1 MKSNE
6 PNSQNENDM
15 FSFFRFMTQTLYEV
29 AYAIRFKTIPWK
41 NCLLPGAIFNLI
53 VILHIDKWLFKYLGI
68 LKIYPTNRF
77 LFATYVFL
85 GAASGFLAF
94 GISQAILKRK
104 LVIQLTEAF
113 MASGLK
119 TPLGKLPS
127 FIFDKPLDAVTRK
140 LRLKRQYISLKQFRD
155 ARVAL
160 EGALQIYIDRIEE
173 NRIQGS
179 VDLVYS
185 HFPMDELVE
194 LDSLDQY
201 AKDTFVIGRSRS
213 QEITASLSSTPHF
226 LVAGQTGGGKST
238 FLRQMITTL
247 YLSNP
252 KYQFRLI
259 DLKGG
264 LEFQIFE
271 GVDRIKVVPDV
282 PKAIALIKSLEKSLE
297 YRMQVL
303 KLNGCKDIKAFF
315 AKPIAER
322 QFPKGQYS
330 EEISRTL
337 VVIDEVAE
345 LFMAN
350 SEMKSKEVQ
359 QAKRLIWKIAAQG
372 RAVGLHLVVATQR
385 PDVKALDSQVK
396 THLVGVV
403 CFPMV
408 NDASSMTVLG
418 NGRATDLP
426 RIPGRAIWKSELDM
440 VEIQTPFV
448 SPEKVTELLR
458 PSPAEADSS
467 QNPGGSDEKAIE
479 DGGNATSEVS
489 LEMESRNN
497 DSTSDEVLP
506 ES

>member
-6 PNSQNENDM
+6 PSSQNENDM
-15 FSFFRFMTQTLYEV
+15 FSFFRFITQTMYEV
-29 AYAIRFKTIPWK
+29 AYAIRFKTIPWR
-41 NCLLPGAIFNLI
+41 NCLLPGALFNLA
-53 VILHIDKWLFKYLGI
+53 VILHADKWLFNYLG
-68 LKIYPTNRF
+68 LVKLYPANRF
-77 LFATYVFL
+77 VFATYVFL
-85 GAASGFLAF
+85 GATSGFVAF
-94 GISQAILKRK
+94 GISQAILKRR
-104 LVIQLTEAF
+104 LVLQLTEAF
-113 MASGLK
+113 LASGLK

-140 LRLKRQYISLKQFRD
+140 LRLKRQYLSLKQFRD
-155 ARVAL
+155 ARNSL
-160 EGALQIYIDRIEE
+160 EGALQIYIDTIHE
-173 NRIQGS
+173 NRVQGT
-179 VDLVYS
+179 VDVIYS

-194 LDSLDQY
+194 LEELDQY
-201 AKDTFVIGRSRS
+201 PKDTFVIGKSRS
-213 QEITASLSSTPHF
+213 QEILASLASTPHF
-226 LVAGQTGGGKST
+226 LIAGQTGGGKST

-252 KYQFRLI
+252 KYQFKLI

-271 GVDRIKVVPDV
+271 GVERIKVVPDV
-282 PKAIALIKSLEKSLE
+282 PKAIALIRTLEQSLN
-297 YRMQVL
+297 YRMQAL
-303 KLNGCKDIKAFF
+303 KLNSCKDIKAFF
-315 AKPIAER
+315 EI
-322 QFPKGQYS
+322 PKEQRKYPTGQYR

-350 SEMKSKEVQ
+350 SEMKSNEVQ
-359 QAKRLIWKIAAQG
+359 QAKRLIWKVAAQG

-408 NDASSMTVLG
+408 NDHSSMTVLG

-440 VEIQTPFV
+440 IEIQTPFI
-448 SPEKVTELLR
+448 SPEKVTELLK
-458 PSPAEADSS
+458 PNTGETD
-467 QNPGGSDEKAIE
+467 
-479 DGGNATSEVS
+479 TSKNDEVS
-489 LEMESRNN
+489 NDQAISESGNTAAEVSVEVESSNN
-497 DSTSDEVLP
+497 SKPSAPSL
-506 ES
+506 S